1 MNASFGLRELTV
13 AREGLPAYSSGKEVN
28 TMSSLRVFFAATI
41 VIGMLT
47 SAPAQGSPQAS
58 SGEPEPGKWL
68 FNIGGGIGFPQG
80 DLTKFVNDGGNFVIG
95 GGFNFSKLFG
105 VDSEFMWHDL
115 PINSQTKALLTT
127 PGASARQY
135 AWTFNPII
143 HLEGHRLGGYVI
155 GGIGW
160 YHRSGETT
168 TPGVGVVC
176 DPYWSWW
183 FGCTLGSV
191 NFVTG
196 SRSSNAFGENIGGG
210 LTFRLGHSHAK
221 FYTEARYHHAV
232 YNHVSTQL
240 LPLTFGFRF

>member
-1 MNASFGLRELTV
+1 MQRIRVVLMMAIVLGAMASADAQDE
-13 AREGLPAYSSGKEVN
+13 YS
-28 TMSSLRVFFAATI
+28 
-41 VIGMLT
+41 
-47 SAPAQGSPQAS
+47 
-58 SGEPEPGKWL
+58 KWA
-68 FNIGGGIGFPQG
+68 FNIGGGIGFPRS
-80 DLTKFVNDGGNFVIG
+80 DLGKFVGDGGHFVIG
-95 GGFNFSKLFG
+95 AGHNFSRVLG
-105 VDSEFMWHDL
+105 VDGEFMWHDL
-115 PINSQTKALLTT
+115 PINSATKSLLQT

-135 AWTFNPII
+135 SVTFNPIV
-143 HLEGHRLGGYVI
+143 HFGHKFGGYVI

-183 FGCTLGSV
+183 YGCTIGTV

-210 LTFRLGHSHAK
+210 LTFRFGDSHVK
-221 FYTEARYHHAV
+221 FYTEARYHHAG

-240 LPLTFGFRF
+240 IPLTFGIRW